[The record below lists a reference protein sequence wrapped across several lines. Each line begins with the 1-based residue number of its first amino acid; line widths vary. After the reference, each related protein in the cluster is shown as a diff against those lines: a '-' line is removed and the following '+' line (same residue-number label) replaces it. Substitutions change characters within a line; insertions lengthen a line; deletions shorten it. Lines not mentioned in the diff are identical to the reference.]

1 MMEGIAMPA
10 KTLLSLFFLSCALS
24 GAAAAA
30 NVEIEFVKP
39 ESFSD
44 AGRSY
49 VPRERDDNLEMLKRH
64 IVKQAASRLAD
75 DQTLAVRVTD
85 VDLAGDFP
93 RRGANDIR
101 VVRDIYPP
109 RIDLDFRL
117 TGADGKVV
125 KEGKRNLRD
134 NAFMMSTTR
143 YLNDE
148 LRFEKALIDDWLD
161 DDFGRPRKK

>member
-1 MMEGIAMPA
+1 MPA
-10 KTLLSLFFLSCALS
+10 KTLLPLIFFSCTVS
-24 GAAAAA
+24 AAALAA
-30 NVEIEFVKP
+30 TVEVEFVKP

-44 AGRSY
+44 AGRTY
-49 VPRERDDNLEMLKRH
+49 VPKERDDNLEMLKRH
-64 IVKQAASRLAD
+64 IVKQAGSRLAD
-75 DQTLAVRVTD
+75 DQTLVIRVTD

-93 RRGANDIR
+93 RRGVNDIR
-101 VVRDIYPP
+101 IVREIYPP

-143 YLNDE
+143 YLNDD
-148 LRFEKALIDDWLD
+148 LRFEKALLDDWLD
-161 DDFGRPRKK
+161 EDFGRPPKK